1 MVVSMSTIKELG
13 KALADLSARLDVKHE
28 ELKKELSDVFVSE
41 LKAVKQSMDFI
52 NEKFEEFK
60 TNMVEVNKELTTLKT
75 DTHELKSAND
85 RLFSE
90 LKAVR
95 QEVVDLQQYSRR
107 SNVEIKGVPMVEG
120 EDLIAT
126 VKTISV
132 CVNAEIEETDIEIVH
147 RVPTKNAE
155 QQNIIAKFASR
166 ASRDKLLTAAKK
178 QRLNVSALGFEG
190 NDPIYINDH
199 LCPANKI
206 LLGKALKAKKE
217 KNWKFTWVRD
227 GKILMRK
234 AEKSR
239 VLHIKSA
246 EDLAQ
251 VV

>member
-13 KALADLSARLDVKHE
+13 KALTDLSARLDVKNE
-28 ELKKELSDVFVSE
+28 ELKKDLSAVFVTE
-41 LKAVKQSMDFI
+41 LEAVKRAMDFI
-52 NEKFEEFK
+52 NAKFEEFK
-60 TNMVEVNKELTTLKT
+60 TDVAEVRKELTSLKT
-75 DTHELKSAND
+75 ENHGLKREND

-107 SNVEIKGVPMVEG
+107 SNVEIKGVPMVKG

-155 QQNIIAKFASR
+155 RQTIIAKFASR
-166 ASRDKLLTAAKK
+166 AARDKLLTAAKK
-178 QRLNVSALGFEG
+178 QRLNVSALGFVG

-206 LLGKALKAKKE
+206 LLGKALKAKRE

-234 AEKSR
+234 AEKSQ
-239 VLHIKSA
+239 VVHIKST

-251 VV
+251 IV